1 MSFELLNP
9 WMLAG
14 LAGVA
19 LPVIAHLLSKKKFD
33 IVSWGAMQFLKLG
46 QETRR
51 RVWLEDLWL
60 LLLRMAL
67 VAWLAIAL
75 ARPWVSAK
83 WLGDIGPQ
91 PNRDIVLI
99 IDGSYSMAWEATSV
113 TPQEHAIRW
122 IDKFLGQLRPG
133 DTVTLLEAREQVRTL
148 IDPPT
153 RDVNRVRDVLKD
165 LSPPTG
171 TANFPEALAHAVKLL
186 SRTNHLRREVVLLTD
201 GQSQG
206 WHSDDS
212 NLWLRL
218 DDLKKQS
225 SVTPH
230 LWVVN
235 VLNAGQANDNEL
247 PPAERLN
254 FHVDRLL
261 PSRELSVPN
270 FPVRFQTRVR
280 FSGGSTTV
288 TRQVHFEVDGQ
299 RLADRTQSVTLAPG
313 GEASIEFEHRFEA
326 LGSHLVRVALDPD
339 DLPTDNV
346 SEAVIS
352 VTEAVPVLLIDGD
365 PRPKPLQSET
375 FFIHAALAA
384 AGNDTPW
391 VKPTTVKWSEWNVG
405 HVPKVRVDPKGAT
418 PALPA
423 SKPATTKREDP
434 KLNPKP
440 AGQVENVPREINELD
455 KYAAVV
461 LANVPTL
468 TDDQLAA
475 LTDYVRRGGGLGLA
489 LGNRIERDNYNHQL
503 FADETGLLGVT
514 LKDIE
519 SETPEQREQGVM
531 IANATLESPW
541 LQRFRAERG
550 AAFTTARFNRWW
562 MLEIADGGKKKA
574 ESGGQK
580 GEKEEANDVEDD
592 SKKEAPER
600 SPAAVFA
607 RLQMGAPYLVGG
619 QFGRGNVLLVTSPL
633 DADWNTLP
641 ARPDF
646 VAFVHELLF
655 QLASRRGER
664 NVAVGQPLVIQVPEQ
679 TPPADAGADVAA
691 SFVFEGPDGEPREA
705 KIKGEGASR
714 LLVLDDTSLPG
725 VYVLRRK
732 ERADEER
739 LADKEKAHRN
749 PVVPEKGKPAKPLAA
764 QGRELFVV
772 NADRAESDLTPL
784 TDEQLASITAD
795 DRLQFIRESREIQAA
810 ASDELP
816 RHELWQLLF
825 LAFLALLIGEVMMT
839 RKLVRGGHAATDA

>member
-19 LPVIAHLLSKKKFD
+19 LPVIAHLLSKKKYD

-67 VAWLAIAL
+67 IAWLAIAL

-99 IDGSYSMAWEATSV
+99 LDGSYSMAWEATSV
-113 TPQEHAIRW
+113 TPQEHAVRW
-122 IDKFLGQLRPG
+122 IDEFLGRLRPG

-153 RDVNRVRDVLKD
+153 RDVNRVRDVLKQ

-171 TANFPEALAHAVKLL
+171 TANFPEALSHAVKLL

-206 WHSDDS
+206 WYSDDS

-235 VLNAGQANDNEL
+235 VLDAAESDGQEL
-247 PPAERLN
+247 PAAGERLN
-254 FHVDRLL
+254 FHVERLQ
-261 PSRELSVPN
+261 PSRELSVPG
-270 FPVRFQTRVR
+270 FPIRFQTRVR
-280 FSGGSTTV
+280 FSGGSTSV

-299 RLADRTQSVTLAPG
+299 RLAERTQSVTLSPG
-313 GEASIEFEHRFEA
+313 GEANVEFEHRFEA
-326 LGSHLVRVALDPD
+326 TGSHLVRVSLDAD
-339 DLPTDNV
+339 DLPTDNI
-346 SEAVIS
+346 SEAV
-352 VTEAVPVLLIDGD
+352 VVVAEAVPVLLVDGD
-365 PRPKPLQSET
+365 PRPEPVQSET
-375 FFIHAALAA
+375 FFIRAALAA
-384 AGNDTPW
+384 TGNETPW
-391 VKPTTVKWSEWNVG
+391 VQPTTVKWSEWTPTFHSKAKGEGEAPAEPLPRSGKVA
-405 HVPKVRVDPKGAT
+405 PKAARPEPRPPDEQ
-418 PALPA
+418 PAFN
-423 SKPATTKREDP
+423 D
-434 KLNPKP
+434 
-440 AGQVENVPREINELD
+440 LD

-461 LANVPTL
+461 LANVPKL
-468 TDDQLAA
+468 TDAQLAA
-475 LTDYVRRGGGLGLA
+475 LTDYVRRGGGVGLA
-489 LGNRIERDNYNHQL
+489 LGNQIDRDSYNHRL
-503 FADETGLLGVT
+503 FADDTGLLGVS

-550 AAFTTARFNRWW
+550 AAFTTARFSRWW
-562 MLEIADGGKKKA
+562 KVEVSEGGKQQADGSGQKA
-574 ESGGQK
+574 EGNGD
-580 GEKEEANDVEDD
+580 ADDD
-592 SKKEAPER
+592 SEAKAVER
-600 SPAAVFA
+600 PPAIALA
-607 RLQMGAPYLVGG
+607 RLQSGAPYLVGG
-619 QFGRGNVLLVTSPL
+619 QFGRGNVLLLTSPL

-664 NVAVGQPLVIQVPEQ
+664 NVAVGQPLVSPL
-679 TPPADAGADVAA
+679 PNAA
-691 SFVFEGPDGEPREA
+691 QPVEAKAAVNFVIEGPDGEPHEP
-705 KIKGEGASR
+705 KINGEGASR

-725 VYVLRRK
+725 VYVLRRR
-732 ERADEER
+732 EPEDEKR
-739 LADKEKAHRN
+739 LAGKAEADRKPVAPGKDKL
-749 PVVPEKGKPAKPLAA
+749 AKPLAA

-772 NADRAESDLTPL
+772 NADRAESNLAPL
-784 TDEQLASITAD
+784 TDEQIASITAD
-795 DRLQFIRESREIQAA
+795 ERLQFIREGREIQAA
-810 ASDELP
+810 ASSELP

-825 LAFLALLIGEVMMT
+825 LAFLALLVGEVLLT
-839 RKLVRGGHAATDA
+839 RKLVRGGHVATDA

>member
-19 LPVIAHLLSKKKFD
+19 LPVIAHLLSKKKYD

-67 VAWLAIAL
+67 IAWLAIAL

-99 IDGSYSMAWEATSV
+99 LDGSYSMAWEATSV
-113 TPQEHAIRW
+113 TPQEHAVRW

-153 RDVNRVRDVLKD
+153 RDVNRVRDVLKQ

-171 TANFPEALAHAVKLL
+171 TANFPEALSHAVKLL

-206 WHSDDS
+206 WFSDDS

-235 VLNAGQANDNEL
+235 VLNAAEPDGQEL
-247 PPAERLN
+247 PAVAERLN
-254 FHVDRLL
+254 FHVERLQ
-261 PSRELSVPN
+261 PSRELSVPG
-270 FPVRFQTRVR
+270 FPIRFQTRVR
-280 FSGGSTTV
+280 FSGGSTSV

-299 RLADRTQSVTLAPG
+299 RLAERTQSVTLAPG
-313 GEASIEFEHRFEA
+313 GEANVEFEHRFEA
-326 LGSHLVRVALDPD
+326 TGSHLVRVTLDPD
-339 DLPTDNV
+339 DLPTDNI
-346 SEAVIS
+346 SEAVI
-352 VTEAVPVLLIDGD
+352 VVAEAVPVLLVDGD
-365 PRPKPLQSET
+365 PRPEPVQSET
-375 FFIHAALAA
+375 FFVHAALAA
-384 AGNDTPW
+384 TGNETPW
-391 VKPTTVKWSEWNVG
+391 VQPTTVKWSEWNVV
-405 HVPKVRVDPKGAT
+405 HVFN
-418 PALPA
+418 LPV
-423 SKPATTKREDP
+423 
-434 KLNPKP
+434 NPKP
-440 AGQVENVPREINELD
+440 NEPKAAVPKPDGHVENVPHEPNELD

-461 LANVPTL
+461 LANVPKL
-468 TDDQLAA
+468 TDAQFAA
-475 LTDYVRRGGGLGLA
+475 LTDFVRRGGGVGFA
-489 LGNRIERDNYNHQL
+489 LGNQIDRDSYNHQL
-503 FADETGLLGVT
+503 FADETGLLGVS

-531 IANATLESPW
+531 ISNATLESPW

-550 AAFTTARFNRWW
+550 AAFTTARFSRWW
-562 MLEIADGGKKKA
+562 SVELKEGKKLKA
-574 ESGGQK
+574 EDKEDASGEV
-580 GEKEEANDVEDD
+580 EKNQTEQ
-592 SKKEAPER
+592 
-600 SPAAVFA
+600 SPAMALA
-607 RLQMGAPYLVGG
+607 RLQTGAPYLVGG
-619 QFGRGNVLLVTSPL
+619 QFGRGNVLLLTSPL

-655 QLASRRGER
+655 QLAARRGER
-664 NVAVGQPLVIQVPEQ
+664 NVSVGQPLISQMPSVV
-679 TPPADAGADVAA
+679 PPAEAGPPVT
-691 SFVFEGPDGEPREA
+691 FVFEGPDGEPREV
-705 KIKGEGASR
+705 KFSGDGTSR

-725 VYVLRRK
+725 VYALRRK
-732 ERADEER
+732 EPADEQR
-739 LADKEKAHRN
+739 LIGKAEVNR
-749 PVVPEKGKPAKPLAA
+749 KPAKPLAA

-772 NADRAESDLTPL
+772 NADRAESNLTPL
-784 TDEQLASITAD
+784 TDEQITSITAD
-795 DRLQFIRESREIQAA
+795 ERLTFIREGREIQAA
-810 ASDELP
+810 ASNELP

-825 LAFLALLIGEVMMT
+825 LAFLALLVGEVLLT
-839 RKLVRGGHAATDA
+839 RKLVRGGHVAADD

>member
-1 MSFELLNP
+1 MIFELLNP

-75 ARPWVSAK
+75 ARPWISAK

-113 TPQEHAIRW
+113 TPQEQAIRW
-122 IDKFLGQLRPG
+122 IDQFLGQLRPG

-153 RDVNRVRDVLKD
+153 RDVNRVRDELKQ

-186 SRTNHLRREVVLLTD
+186 SRTNHMRREVVLLTD

-206 WHSDDS
+206 WSSDDS

-225 SVTPH
+225 SITPH

-235 VLNAGQANDNEL
+235 VLNAGLANGDE
-247 PPAERLN
+247 PPPSAERLN
-254 FHVDRLL
+254 FHVERLQ

-280 FSGGSTTV
+280 FSGGSTSV

-299 RLADRTQSVTLAPG
+299 RLAERTQSVTLSPG
-313 GEASIEFEHRFEA
+313 GEANVEFEHRFES
-326 LGSHLVRVALDPD
+326 LGSHLVRVVLDPD

-352 VTEAVPVLLIDGD
+352 VTEAVPVLLVDGD
-365 PRPKPLQSET
+365 PRPEPVQSET
-375 FFIHAALAA
+375 FFIRAALAA

-391 VKPTTVKWSEWNVG
+391 VKPTTVKWSEW
-405 HVPKVRVDPKGAT
+405 T
-418 PALPA
+418 PQRSPLA
-423 SKPATTKREDP
+423 
-434 KLNPKP
+434 
-440 AGQVENVPREINELD
+440 PREELPNTRPKTEKPSVPNARPADLSRSERATLNELD
-455 KYAAVV
+455 KYAVVV
-461 LANVPTL
+461 LANVPKL
-468 TDDQLAA
+468 TDDQFAG

-503 FADETGLLGVT
+503 FADATGLLSVS
-514 LKDIE
+514 LKEIE
-519 SETPEQREQGVM
+519 SETQEQREQGVM
-531 IANATLESPW
+531 IANATLDSPW

-550 AAFTTARFNRWW
+550 AAFTNARFSRWW
-562 MLEIADGGKKKA
+562 KLEVGEDGGQKA
-574 ESGGQK
+574 ESGRQK
-580 GEKEEANDVEDD
+580 AEVNDGADAADE
-592 SKKEAPER
+592 SENEMPER
-600 SPAAVFA
+600 SPTAVFA
-607 RLQMGAPYLVGG
+607 RLQTGAPYLVGG

-646 VAFVHELLF
+646 VAFVHEFLF

-664 NVAVGQPLVIQVPEQ
+664 NVAVGQPLVIQVPEEA
-679 TPPADAGADVAA
+679 PPAEAGAEPTVT
-691 SFVFEGPDGEPREA
+691 FVFEGPDSEPHEA

-725 VYVLRRK
+725 MYLLRRK
-732 ERADEER
+732 EPADEQR
-739 LADKEKAHRN
+739 LADKATGHRK
-749 PVVPEKGKPAKPLAA
+749 PVAPEKDKLARPLAA
-764 QGRELFVV
+764 KGRELFVV

-784 TDEQLASITAD
+784 TEEQLASITAD
-795 DRLQFIRESREIQAA
+795 DRLQFIREGREIQAA
-810 ASDELP
+810 ASNELP

-825 LAFLALLIGEVMMT
+825 LAFLALLVGEVLFT
-839 RKLVRGGHAATDA
+839 RKLVRGGHVVSDA

>member
-19 LPVIAHLLSKKKFD
+19 LPVIAHLLSKKKYD

-99 IDGSYSMAWEATSV
+99 LDGSYSMAWEATSV
-113 TPQEHAIRW
+113 TPQEHAVRW

-133 DTVTLLEAREQVRTL
+133 DTVTLLEAREQVHTL

-153 RDVNRVRDVLKD
+153 RDVNRVRDVLKQ

-171 TANFPEALAHAVKLL
+171 TANFPEALSHAVKLL

-206 WHSDDS
+206 WYSDDS

-225 SVTPH
+225 SVAPH

-235 VLNAGQANDNEL
+235 VWNAAESDGQEL
-247 PPAERLN
+247 PSAGERLN
-254 FHVDRLL
+254 FHVERLQ
-261 PSRELSVPN
+261 PSRELSVPG
-270 FPVRFQTRVR
+270 FPIRFQTRVR
-280 FSGGSTTV
+280 FSGGSTSV

-299 RLADRTQSVTLAPG
+299 RLAERTQSVTLAPG
-313 GEASIEFEHRFEA
+313 GEANVEFEHRFEA
-326 LGSHLVRVALDPD
+326 TGSHLVRVALEAD

-346 SEAVIS
+346 SEAVIVVS
-352 VTEAVPVLLIDGD
+352 EAVPVLLVDGD
-365 PRPKPLQSET
+365 PRPEPVQSET
-375 FFIHAALAA
+375 FFVRAALAA
-384 AGNDTPW
+384 TGNETPW
-391 VKPTTVKWSEWNVG
+391 VQPMITKWSDWSPQF
-405 HVPKVRVDPKGAT
+405 HARA
-418 PALPA
+418 
-423 SKPATTKREDP
+423 EDEKDQQP
-434 KLNPKP
+434 VFND
-440 AGQVENVPREINELD
+440 LD
-455 KYAAVV
+455 KFAVVV
-461 LANVPTL
+461 LANVPKL
-468 TDDQLAA
+468 TDAQFAA
-475 LTDYVRRGGGLGLA
+475 LTDYVRRGGGVGLA
-489 LGNRIERDNYNHQL
+489 LGNQIDRDSYNQQF
-503 FADETGLLGVT
+503 FADETGLLGVS
-514 LKDIE
+514 LKEIE
-519 SETPEQREQGVM
+519 SETPEQREQGVL
-531 IANATLESPW
+531 ITNATLESPW

-550 AAFTTARFNRWW
+550 AAFTTARFSRWW
-562 MLEIADGGKKKA
+562 KVEIAEVGKQKA
-574 ESGGQK
+574 EDAETDS
-580 GEKEEANDVEDD
+580 EK
-592 SKKEAPER
+592 
-600 SPAAVFA
+600 AAVERPPAIALA
-607 RLQMGAPYLVGG
+607 RLQTGAPYLVGG
-619 QFGRGNVLLVTSPL
+619 QLGRGNVLLLTSPL

-664 NVAVGQPLVIQVPEQ
+664 NVAVGQPLVSPLPNAAQPLE
-679 TPPADAGADVAA
+679 AGAVVN
-691 SFVFEGPDGEPREA
+691 FVFDGPDGEPHEP
-705 KIKGEGASR
+705 KISGEGASR
-714 LLVLDDTSLPG
+714 LLMLDDTSLPG
-725 VYVLRRK
+725 VYILRRR
-732 ERADEER
+732 ELEDEKR
-739 LADKEKAHRN
+739 LAGKAQPDRKPVAPGKDKL
-749 PVVPEKGKPAKPLAA
+749 AKPLAA
-764 QGRELFVV
+764 PGRELFVV
-772 NADRAESDLTPL
+772 NADRAESNLAPL

-795 DRLQFIRESREIQAA
+795 ERLQFIREGREIQAA
-810 ASDELP
+810 ASNELP

-825 LAFLALLIGEVMMT
+825 LAFLALLVGEVLLT
-839 RKLVRGGHAATDA
+839 RKLVRGGHVSAEA

>member
-19 LPVIAHLLSKKKFD
+19 LPVIAHLLSKKKYD

-67 VAWLAIAL
+67 IAWLAIAL

-99 IDGSYSMAWEATSV
+99 LDGSYSMAWEATSV
-113 TPQEHAIRW
+113 TPQEHAVRW

-153 RDVNRVRDVLKD
+153 RDVNRVRDVLKE

-171 TANFPEALAHAVKLL
+171 TANFPEALSHAVKLL

-206 WHSDDS
+206 WFSEDS

-230 LWVVN
+230 LWIVN
-235 VLNAGQANDNEL
+235 VLDAGQQNGDEL
-247 PPAERLN
+247 PPSAERLN
-254 FHVDRLL
+254 FHVERLQ

-280 FSGGSTTV
+280 FSGGSTSV

-299 RLADRTQSVTLAPG
+299 RLAERTQSVTLSPG
-313 GEASIEFEHRFEA
+313 GEANVEFEHRFEA
-326 LGSHLVRVALDPD
+326 IGSHLVRVALDPD

-346 SEAVIS
+346 SEAVIV
-352 VTEAVPVLLIDGD
+352 VTEAVPVLLVDGD
-365 PRPKPLQSET
+365 PRPNPVQSET

-384 AGNDTPW
+384 AGNETPW
-391 VKPTTVKWSEWNVG
+391 VKPTTVKWSEWTPQSSPLAPREEKPNA
-405 HVPKVRVDPKGAT
+405 PSALLPPAKPNQPAT
-418 PALPA
+418 PNAPPA
-423 SKPATTKREDP
+423 DLSRSERATFND
-434 KLNPKP
+434 
-440 AGQVENVPREINELD
+440 LD

-461 LANVPTL
+461 LANVPKL
-468 TDDQLAA
+468 TDAQFAA
-475 LTDYVRRGGGLGLA
+475 LTDYVRRGGGVGLA
-489 LGNRIERDNYNHQL
+489 LGNQVERDNYNNQL
-503 FADETGLLGVT
+503 FADETGLLGVL

-519 SETPEQREQGVM
+519 LETPEQREQGVM

-550 AAFTTARFNRWW
+550 AAFTTAQFSRWW
-562 MLEIADGGKKKA
+562 KVEIAEGGGGKAEGGKQKA
-574 ESGGQK
+574 EGS
-580 GEKEEANDVEDD
+580 EEADD
-592 SKKEAPER
+592 SEKTAVDR
-600 SPAAVFA
+600 QPAIALA
-607 RLQMGAPYLVGG
+607 RLQTGAPYLIGG
-619 QFGRGNVLLVTSPL
+619 QFGRGNVLLLTSPL

-646 VAFVHELLF
+646 VAFVHEFLF
-655 QLASRRGER
+655 QLASRRDER
-664 NVAVGQPLVIQVPEQ
+664 NVAVGQPLVIQMPEKVPAKE
-679 TPPADAGADVAA
+679 AAA
-691 SFVFEGPDGEPREA
+691 STAFVFEGPDGDPREP
-705 KIKGEGASR
+705 KVKGEGASR
-714 LLVLDDTSLPG
+714 LMVLDDTTLPG
-725 VYVLRRK
+725 VYMLRRR
-732 ERADEER
+732 EPVDEQR
-739 LADKEKAHRN
+739 LAGKAKGEGK
-749 PVVPEKGKPAKPLAA
+749 PAVPEKNKPAKPLAEKA
-764 QGRELFVV
+764 SELFVV
-772 NADRAESDLTPL
+772 NADRAESNLTPL
-784 TDEQLASITAD
+784 TDEQITSITAD
-795 DRLQFIRESREIQAA
+795 ERLQFIHEGREIQVA
-810 ASDELP
+810 ASNELP

-825 LAFLALLIGEVMMT
+825 LAFLALLVGEVLMT
-839 RKLVRGGHAATDA
+839 RKLVRGGHVASEA

>member
-19 LPVIAHLLSKKKFD
+19 LPVIAHLLSKKKYD
-33 IVSWGAMQFLKLG
+33 VVNWGAMQFLKLG

-99 IDGSYSMAWEATSV
+99 LDGSYSMAWEATSV

-153 RDVNRVRDVLKD
+153 RDVNRVRDELKR

-171 TANFPEALAHAVKLL
+171 TANFPEALSHAVKLL

-206 WHSDDS
+206 WFSDDS

-235 VLNAGQANDNEL
+235 VLNAGESDGQDA
-247 PPAERLN
+247 PPTTERLN
-254 FHVDRLL
+254 FHVERLL
-261 PSRELSVPN
+261 PSRELSVPG
-270 FPVRFQTRVR
+270 FPIRFQTRVR
-280 FSGGSTTV
+280 FSGGSTSV

-299 RLADRTQSVTLAPG
+299 RLAERTQSVTLAPG
-313 GEASIEFEHRFEA
+313 GEANVEFEHRFEA
-326 LGSHLVRVALDPD
+326 TGSHLVRVALDPD

-346 SEAVIS
+346 SDAVIV
-352 VTEAVPVLLIDGD
+352 VTEAVPVLLVDGD
-365 PRPKPLQSET
+365 PRPDPVQSET

-384 AGNDTPW
+384 TGNETPW
-391 VKPTTVKWSEWNVG
+391 VQPTTVKWSEWTPQSGPLAPREKKPNAPPTSPPQVKTNQ
-405 HVPKVRVDPKGAT
+405 PAT
-418 PALPA
+418 PDARAALL
-423 SKPATTKREDP
+423 SRSERATVND
-434 KLNPKP
+434 
-440 AGQVENVPREINELD
+440 LD

-461 LANVPTL
+461 LANVPKL
-468 TDDQLAA
+468 TDAQFAA
-475 LTDYVRRGGGLGLA
+475 LTDYVRRGGGVGLA
-489 LGNRIERDNYNHQL
+489 LGNQIERDNYNHQL
-503 FADETGLLGVT
+503 FADETGLLGVS

-550 AAFTTARFNRWW
+550 AAFTTARFSRWW
-562 MLEIADGGKKKA
+562 QVEIVDGGGAKA
-574 ESGGQK
+574 EGGTQ
-580 GEKEEANDVEDD
+580 EAEGSDESETKVVER
-592 SKKEAPER
+592 P
-600 SPAAVFA
+600 PVITLA
-607 RLQMGAPYLVGG
+607 RLQTGAPYLVGG
-619 QFGRGNVLLVTSPL
+619 QFGRGNVLLLTSPL

-664 NVAVGQPLVIQVPEQ
+664 NVAVGQPLVSPLPNAG
-679 TPPADAGADVAA
+679 PPAEGEADAN
-691 SFVFEGPDGEPREA
+691 FVIEGPDGEPHEP
-705 KIKGEGASR
+705 KVNGEGATR
-714 LLVLDDTSLPG
+714 LLVFNDTSLPG
-725 VYVLRRK
+725 VYALRRR
-732 ERADEER
+732 EPDDEKR
-739 LADKEKAHRN
+739 LAGKADVDHKPIALGKDKA
-749 PVVPEKGKPAKPLAA
+749 AKPLAV

-772 NADRAESDLTPL
+772 NADRAESNLTPL
-784 TDEQLASITAD
+784 NEEQIASITAD
-795 DRLQFIRESREIQAA
+795 GRLQFIHEGREIQAA

-825 LAFLALLIGEVMMT
+825 LAFLALLVGEVLLT
-839 RKLVRGGHAATDA
+839 RKLVRGGHAASEP

>member
-1 MSFELLNP
+1 MIFELLNP

-19 LPVIAHLLSKKKFD
+19 LPVIAHLLSKKKYD

-99 IDGSYSMAWEATSV
+99 LDGSYSMAWEATSV
-113 TPQEHAIRW
+113 TPQEHAVRW

-153 RDVNRVRDVLKD
+153 RDVNRVRDVLKE

-171 TANFPEALAHAVKLL
+171 TANFPEALSHAVKLL

-206 WHSDDS
+206 WFSEDS

-235 VLNAGQANDNEL
+235 VLDAGQQNGDEL
-247 PPAERLN
+247 PPSAERLN
-254 FHVDRLL
+254 FHVERLQ

-280 FSGGSTTV
+280 FSGGSTSV

-299 RLADRTQSVTLAPG
+299 RLAERTQSVTLSPG
-313 GEASIEFEHRFEA
+313 GEANVEFEHRFEA
-326 LGSHLVRVALDPD
+326 IGSHLVRVALDPD

-346 SEAVIS
+346 SEAAIV
-352 VTEAVPVLLIDGD
+352 VTEAVPVLLVDGD
-365 PRPKPLQSET
+365 PRPNPVQSET

-384 AGNDTPW
+384 AGNETPW
-391 VKPTTVKWSEWNVG
+391 VKPTTVKWSEWTVG
-405 HVPKVRVDPKGAT
+405 HVSNVVVT
-418 PALPA
+418 
-423 SKPATTKREDP
+423 
-434 KLNPKP
+434 PKP
-440 AGQVENVPREINELD
+440 ADPKPNAKLGEHVENVPHEPNDLD

-461 LANVPTL
+461 LANVPKL
-468 TDDQLAA
+468 TDAQFAA
-475 LTDYVRRGGGLGLA
+475 LTDYVRRGGGVGLA
-489 LGNRIERDNYNHQL
+489 LGNQVERDNYNNQL
-503 FADETGLLGVT
+503 FADETGLLGVL

-519 SETPEQREQGVM
+519 LETPEQREQGVM

-550 AAFTTARFNRWW
+550 AAFTTAQFSRWW
-562 MLEIADGGKKKA
+562 KVEIA
-574 ESGGQK
+574 ESGGGK
-580 GEKEEANDVEDD
+580 GEGGKQKAEGSDESETKAVE
-592 SKKEAPER
+592 R
-600 SPAAVFA
+600 QPAIALA
-607 RLQMGAPYLVGG
+607 RLQTGAPYLIGG
-619 QFGRGNVLLVTSPL
+619 QFGRGNVLLLTSPL

-646 VAFVHELLF
+646 VAFVHEFLF
-655 QLASRRGER
+655 QLASRRDER
-664 NVAVGQPLVIQVPEQ
+664 NVAVGQPLVIQMPEKVPAKE
-679 TPPADAGADVAA
+679 AAA
-691 SFVFEGPDGEPREA
+691 STAFVFEGPDGNPREP
-705 KIKGEGASR
+705 KVKGEGASR
-714 LLVLDDTSLPG
+714 LMVLDDTSLPG
-725 VYVLRRK
+725 VYMLRRR
-732 ERADEER
+732 EPVDEQR
-739 LADKEKAHRN
+739 LAGKAKGEGK
-749 PVVPEKGKPAKPLAA
+749 PAAPEKNKPAKPLAEKA
-764 QGRELFVV
+764 SELFVV
-772 NADRAESDLTPL
+772 NADRAESNLTPL
-784 TDEQLASITAD
+784 TDEQIASITAD
-795 DRLQFIRESREIQAA
+795 ERLQFIHEGREIQVA
-810 ASDELP
+810 ASNELP

-825 LAFLALLIGEVMMT
+825 LAFLVLLVGEVLMT
-839 RKLVRGGHAATDA
+839 RKLVRGGHVASEA

>member
-1 MSFELLNP
+1 
-9 WMLAG
+9 MLAG

-19 LPVIAHLLSKKKFD
+19 LPVIAHLLSKKKYD

-67 VAWLAIAL
+67 IAWLAIAL

-99 IDGSYSMAWEATSV
+99 LDGSYSMAWEATSV
-113 TPQEHAIRW
+113 TPQEHAVRW

-153 RDVNRVRDVLKD
+153 RDVNRVRDVLKQ

-171 TANFPEALAHAVKLL
+171 TANFPEALSHAVKLL

-206 WHSDDS
+206 WFSDDS

-235 VLNAGQANDNEL
+235 VLTAAEPDGQEL
-247 PPAERLN
+247 PAVAERLN
-254 FHVDRLL
+254 FHVERLQ
-261 PSRELSVPN
+261 PSRELSVPG
-270 FPVRFQTRVR
+270 FPIRFQTRVR
-280 FSGGSTTV
+280 FSGGSTSV

-299 RLADRTQSVTLAPG
+299 RLAERTQSVTLAPG
-313 GEASIEFEHRFEA
+313 GEANVEFEHRFEA
-326 LGSHLVRVALDPD
+326 TGSHLVRVTLDPD
-339 DLPTDNV
+339 DLPTDNI
-346 SEAVIS
+346 SEAVI
-352 VTEAVPVLLIDGD
+352 VVAEAVPVLLVDGD
-365 PRPKPLQSET
+365 PRPEPVQSET
-375 FFIHAALAA
+375 FFVHAALAA
-384 AGNDTPW
+384 TGNETPW
-391 VKPTTVKWSEWNVG
+391 VQPTTVKWSEWNVV
-405 HVPKVRVDPKGAT
+405 HVFN
-418 PALPA
+418 LPV
-423 SKPATTKREDP
+423 
-434 KLNPKP
+434 NPKP
-440 AGQVENVPREINELD
+440 NEPKAAVPKPDGHVENVPHEPNELD

-461 LANVPTL
+461 LANVPKL
-468 TDDQLAA
+468 TDAQFAA
-475 LTDYVRRGGGLGLA
+475 LTDFVRRGGGVGFA
-489 LGNRIERDNYNHQL
+489 LGNQIDRDSYNHQL
-503 FADETGLLGVT
+503 FADETGLLGVS

-531 IANATLESPW
+531 ISNATLESPW

-550 AAFTTARFNRWW
+550 AAFTTARFSRWW
-562 MLEIADGGKKKA
+562 SVELKEGKKLKA
-574 ESGGQK
+574 EDKEDASGEV
-580 GEKEEANDVEDD
+580 EKNQTEQ
-592 SKKEAPER
+592 
-600 SPAAVFA
+600 SPAMALA
-607 RLQMGAPYLVGG
+607 RLQTGAPYLVGG
-619 QFGRGNVLLVTSPL
+619 QFGRGNVLLLTSPL

-655 QLASRRGER
+655 QLAARRGER
-664 NVAVGQPLVIQVPEQ
+664 NVSVGQPLISQMPSVV
-679 TPPADAGADVAA
+679 PPAEAGPPVT
-691 SFVFEGPDGEPREA
+691 FVFEGPDGEPREA
-705 KIKGEGASR
+705 KFSGDGTSR

-725 VYVLRRK
+725 VYALRRK
-732 ERADEER
+732 EPADEQR
-739 LADKEKAHRN
+739 LISKAEVNR
-749 PVVPEKGKPAKPLAA
+749 KPAKPLAA

-772 NADRAESDLTPL
+772 NADRAESNLTPL
-784 TDEQLASITAD
+784 TDEQITSITAD
-795 DRLQFIRESREIQAA
+795 ERLTFIREGREIQAA
-810 ASDELP
+810 ASNELP

-825 LAFLALLIGEVMMT
+825 LAFLALLVGEVLLT
-839 RKLVRGGHAATDA
+839 RKLVRGGHVAADD

>member
-19 LPVIAHLLSKKKFD
+19 LPVIAHLLSKKKYD

-67 VAWLAIAL
+67 IAWLAIAL

-99 IDGSYSMAWEATSV
+99 LDGSYSMAWEATSV
-113 TPQEHAIRW
+113 TPQEQAVRW

-153 RDVNRVRDVLKD
+153 RDVNRVREVLNQ

-171 TANFPEALAHAVKLL
+171 TANFPEALSHAVKLL

-206 WHSDDS
+206 WYSDDS

-225 SVTPH
+225 SVAPH
-230 LWVVN
+230 LWVVD
-235 VLNAGQANDNEL
+235 VMKSAESDGQEL
-247 PPAERLN
+247 PAAGERLN
-254 FHVDRLL
+254 FHVERLQ
-261 PSRELSVPN
+261 PSRELSVPG

-280 FSGGSTTV
+280 FSGGSTSV

-299 RLADRTQSVTLAPG
+299 RLAERTQSVTLSPG
-313 GEASIEFEHRFEA
+313 GEANVEFEHRFEA
-326 LGSHLVRVALDPD
+326 TGSHRVRVALDAD

-346 SEAVIS
+346 SEAVI
-352 VTEAVPVLLIDGD
+352 VVAEAVPVLLVDGD
-365 PRPKPLQSET
+365 PRPEPVQSET
-375 FFIHAALAA
+375 FFIRAALAA
-384 AGNDTPW
+384 TGNETPW
-391 VKPTTVKWSEWNVG
+391 VQPTTVKWSEWTPTFHTNAKAADEASVEPLLRSG
-405 HVPKVRVDPKGAT
+405 NAAPKTARRELRPPEGQ
-418 PALPA
+418 PAFN
-423 SKPATTKREDP
+423 D
-434 KLNPKP
+434 
-440 AGQVENVPREINELD
+440 LD

-461 LANVPTL
+461 LANVPKL
-468 TDDQLAA
+468 TDAQFAA
-475 LTDYVRRGGGLGLA
+475 LTDYVRRGGGVGLA
-489 LGNRIERDNYNHQL
+489 LGNQIDRDSYNQQL
-503 FADETGLLGVT
+503 FAEEIGLLGVSLT
-514 LKDIE
+514 DIE
-519 SETPEQREQGVM
+519 SETPEQREQGVL
-531 IANATLESPW
+531 ISNATLESPW

-550 AAFTTARFNRWW
+550 AAFTTARFSRWW
-562 MLEIADGGKKKA
+562 GVEIAEGGKQEAEGSDESETKA
-574 ESGGQK
+574 
-580 GEKEEANDVEDD
+580 VER
-592 SKKEAPER
+592 P
-600 SPAAVFA
+600 PAIALA
-607 RLQMGAPYLVGG
+607 RLQFGAPYLVGG
-619 QFGRGNVLLVTSPL
+619 QFGRGNVLLLTSPL

-664 NVAVGQPLVIQVPEQ
+664 NVAVGQPLVSLLPNAAQSAE
-679 TPPADAGADVAA
+679 AGATEN
-691 SFVFEGPDGEPREA
+691 FVIEGPDGEPHEP
-705 KIKGEGASR
+705 KINGEGASR

-725 VYVLRRK
+725 VYVLRRR
-732 ERADEER
+732 EPEDEKR
-739 LADKEKAHRN
+739 LAGKAEEDRKPVAPGKDKL
-749 PVVPEKGKPAKPLAA
+749 AKPLAA

-772 NADRAESDLTPL
+772 NADRAESNLAPL
-784 TDEQLASITAD
+784 TDEQIASITAD
-795 DRLQFIRESREIQAA
+795 ERLQFIREGREIQAA
-810 ASDELP
+810 ASNELP

-825 LAFLALLIGEVMMT
+825 LAFLALLVGEVLLT
-839 RKLVRGGHAATDA
+839 RKLVRGGHVATDA

>member
-19 LPVIAHLLSKKKFD
+19 LPVIAHLLSKKKYD

-67 VAWLAIAL
+67 IAWLAIAL

-99 IDGSYSMAWEATSV
+99 LDGSYSMAWEATSV
-113 TPQEHAIRW
+113 TPQEQAVRW

-153 RDVNRVRDVLKD
+153 RDVNRVREVLNQ

-171 TANFPEALAHAVKLL
+171 TANFPEALSHAVKLL

-206 WHSDDS
+206 WYSDDS

-225 SVTPH
+225 SVAPH
-230 LWVVN
+230 LWVVD
-235 VLNAGQANDNEL
+235 VMKSAESDGQEL
-247 PPAERLN
+247 PAAGERLN
-254 FHVDRLL
+254 FHVERLQ
-261 PSRELSVPN
+261 PSRELSVPG

-280 FSGGSTTV
+280 FSGGSTSV

-299 RLADRTQSVTLAPG
+299 RLAERTQSVTLSPG
-313 GEASIEFEHRFEA
+313 GEANVEFEHRFEA
-326 LGSHLVRVALDPD
+326 TGSHRVRVALDAD

-346 SEAVIS
+346 SEAVI
-352 VTEAVPVLLIDGD
+352 VVAEAVPVLLVDGD
-365 PRPKPLQSET
+365 PRPEPVQSET
-375 FFIHAALAA
+375 FFIRAALAA
-384 AGNDTPW
+384 TGNETPW
-391 VKPTTVKWSEWNVG
+391 VQPTTVKWSEWTPTFHTNAKSADEASVEPLLRSG
-405 HVPKVRVDPKGAT
+405 NAAPKTARRELRPPEGQ
-418 PALPA
+418 PAFN
-423 SKPATTKREDP
+423 D
-434 KLNPKP
+434 
-440 AGQVENVPREINELD
+440 LD

-461 LANVPTL
+461 LANVPKL
-468 TDDQLAA
+468 TDAQFAA
-475 LTDYVRRGGGLGLA
+475 LTDYVRRGGGVGLA
-489 LGNRIERDNYNHQL
+489 LGNQIDRDSYNHQL
-503 FADETGLLGVT
+503 FAEEIGLLGVSLT
-514 LKDIE
+514 DIE
-519 SETPEQREQGVM
+519 SETPEQREQGVL

-550 AAFTTARFNRWW
+550 AAFTTARFSRWW
-562 MLEIADGGKKKA
+562 GVEIAEGGKQEAEGSDESETKA
-574 ESGGQK
+574 
-580 GEKEEANDVEDD
+580 VER
-592 SKKEAPER
+592 P
-600 SPAAVFA
+600 PAIALA
-607 RLQMGAPYLVGG
+607 RLQFGAPYLVGG
-619 QFGRGNVLLVTSPL
+619 QFGRGNVLLLTSPL

-664 NVAVGQPLVIQVPEQ
+664 NVAVGQPLVSLLPNAAQSAE
-679 TPPADAGADVAA
+679 AGATEN
-691 SFVFEGPDGEPREA
+691 FVIEGPDGEPHEP
-705 KIKGEGASR
+705 KINGEGASR

-725 VYVLRRK
+725 VYVLRRR
-732 ERADEER
+732 EPEDEKR
-739 LADKEKAHRN
+739 LAGKAEEDRKPVAPGKDKL
-749 PVVPEKGKPAKPLAA
+749 AKPLAA

-772 NADRAESDLTPL
+772 NADRAESNLAPL
-784 TDEQLASITAD
+784 TDEQIASITAD
-795 DRLQFIRESREIQAA
+795 ERLQFIREGREIQAA
-810 ASDELP
+810 ASNELP

-825 LAFLALLIGEVMMT
+825 LAFLALLVGEVLLT
-839 RKLVRGGHAATDA
+839 RKLVRGGHVATDA

>member
-19 LPVIAHLLSKKKFD
+19 LPVIAHLLSKKKYD
-33 IVSWGAMQFLKLG
+33 VVNWGAMQFLKLG

-60 LLLRMAL
+60 LLLRMTL

-99 IDGSYSMAWEATSV
+99 LDGSYSMAWEATSV

-153 RDVNRVRDVLKD
+153 RDVNRVRDELKR

-171 TANFPEALAHAVKLL
+171 TANFPEALSHAVKLL
-186 SRTNHLRREVVLLTD
+186 SRTNHLRREIVLLTD

-206 WHSDDS
+206 WFSDDS

-235 VLNAGQANDNEL
+235 VLNADESDGQDA
-247 PPAERLN
+247 PTTTERLN
-254 FHVDRLL
+254 FHVERLQ
-261 PSRELSVPN
+261 PSRELSVPG
-270 FPVRFQTRVR
+270 FPIRFQTRVR
-280 FSGGSTTV
+280 FSGGSTSV

-299 RLADRTQSVTLAPG
+299 RLAERTQSVTLAPG
-313 GEASIEFEHRFEA
+313 GEANVEFEHRFEA
-326 LGSHLVRVALDPD
+326 TGSHLVRVALDPD
-339 DLPTDNV
+339 DLPTDNF
-346 SEAVIS
+346 SEAVIV
-352 VTEAVPVLLIDGD
+352 VTEAVPVLLVDGD
-365 PRPKPLQSET
+365 PRPEPVQSET

-384 AGNDTPW
+384 SGNETPW
-391 VKPTTVKWSEWNVG
+391 VQPTTVKWSEW
-405 HVPKVRVDPKGAT
+405 T
-418 PALPA
+418 PQSGVLESSPLA
-423 SKPATTKREDP
+423 
-434 KLNPKP
+434 
-440 AGQVENVPREINELD
+440 PREEKPNAPPAVNPQTRPNQPANRDARVAPLPRSERATFNDLD

-461 LANVPTL
+461 LANVPKL
-468 TDDQLAA
+468 TDAQLAA
-475 LTDYVRRGGGLGLA
+475 LTDYVHRGGGVGLA
-489 LGNRIERDNYNHQL
+489 LGNQVDRDSYNHQI
-503 FADETGLLGVT
+503 FRDETGLLGISLT
-514 LKDIE
+514 DIE
-519 SETPEQREQGVM
+519 TETPEQREQGVF

-550 AAFTTARFNRWW
+550 AAFTTARFSRWW
-562 MLEIADGGKKKA
+562 KA
-574 ESGGQK
+574 ELTESREQKAEGGRQK
-580 GEKEEANDVEDD
+580 AEGNEDTVDPSQEQEE
-592 SKKEAPER
+592 R
-600 SPAAVFA
+600 QPAIALA
-607 RLQMGAPYLVGG
+607 RLQTGAPYLIGG
-619 QFGRGNVLLVTSPL
+619 QFGRGNVLLLTSPL

-646 VAFVHELLF
+646 VAFVHEFLF

-664 NVAVGQPLVIQVPEQ
+664 NVAVGQPLVGPLPNAAQ
-679 TPPADAGADVAA
+679 PAEAGAVA
-691 SFVFEGPDGEPREA
+691 SFVFEGPDGEPHEP
-705 KIKGEGASR
+705 KIRGEDASQ

-725 VYVLRRK
+725 VYTLRRK
-732 ERADEER
+732 EPADEQR
-739 LADKEKAHRN
+739 LAGKAKSDR
-749 PVVPEKGKPAKPLAA
+749 KPADEKDKLAKPVAA

-772 NADRAESDLTPL
+772 NADRAESNLTPL
-784 TDEQLASITAD
+784 TDEQIASITAD
-795 DRLQFIRESREIQAA
+795 ERLQLIREGRDIQAA

-825 LAFLALLIGEVMMT
+825 LAFLALLIGEVLLT
-839 RKLVRGGHAATDA
+839 RKLVRGGHVASET

>member
-19 LPVIAHLLSKKKFD
+19 LPVIAHLLSKKKYD

-67 VAWLAIAL
+67 VVWLAIAL

-99 IDGSYSMAWEATSV
+99 LDGSYSMAWEATSV
-113 TPQEHAIRW
+113 TPQEQSVRW

-153 RDVNRVRDVLKD
+153 RDVNRVRDVLKQ

-171 TANFPEALAHAVKLL
+171 TANFPEALSHAVKLL

-206 WHSDDS
+206 WFSDDS

-235 VLNAGQANDNEL
+235 VLNAGDSNGQEL
-247 PPAERLN
+247 PAPVERLN
-254 FHVDRLL
+254 FHVERLQ
-261 PSRELSVPN
+261 PSRELSVPG

-280 FSGGSTTV
+280 FSGGSTSV
-288 TRQVHFEVDGQ
+288 TRQAHFEVDGQ
-299 RLADRTQSVTLAPG
+299 RLAERTQSVTLSPG
-313 GEASIEFEHRFEA
+313 GEANVEFEHRFEA
-326 LGSHLVRVALDPD
+326 TGSHLVRVALDPD
-339 DLPTDNV
+339 DLPTDNL
-346 SEAVIS
+346 SEAVI
-352 VTEAVPVLLIDGD
+352 VVAEAVPVLLVDGD
-365 PRPKPLQSET
+365 PRPEPVQSET

-384 AGNDTPW
+384 TGNETPW
-391 VKPTTVKWSEWNVG
+391 VKPTTVKWADW
-405 HVPKVRVDPKGAT
+405 T
-418 PALPA
+418 PTFQTKANGEGEAPAEPLPRSGTVA
-423 SKPATTKREDP
+423 PRAARREPRPPEEPPAFND
-434 KLNPKP
+434 
-440 AGQVENVPREINELD
+440 LD
-455 KYAAVV
+455 KYTAVV
-461 LANVPTL
+461 LANVPKL
-468 TDDQLAA
+468 TDAQLAA
-475 LTDYVRRGGGLGLA
+475 LTDYVRRGGGVGLV
-489 LGNRIERDNYNHQL
+489 LGNQIERDDYNDQL
-503 FADETGLLGVT
+503 FADETGLLGVS

-550 AAFTTARFNRWW
+550 AAFTTARFSRWW
-562 MLEIADGGKKKA
+562 KVDINTPMASPPKADQSSEETATAEPELGGLTPSA
-574 ESGGQK
+574 RQSG
-580 GEKEEANDVEDD
+580 ED
-592 SKKEAPER
+592 SKRP
-600 SPAAVFA
+600 PAIALA
-607 RLQMGAPYLVGG
+607 RLQTGAPYLVGG
-619 QFGRGNVLLVTSPL
+619 QFGRGNVLLLTSPL

-664 NVAVGQPLVIQVPEQ
+664 NVVVGQPLVSPLPNAAHPAEAGVP
-679 TPPADAGADVAA
+679 VN
-691 SFVFEGPDGEPREA
+691 FVIEGPDGEPHEP
-705 KIKGEGASR
+705 KVNGEGASR

-725 VYVLRRK
+725 VYVLRRR
-732 ERADEER
+732 EPEDEKR
-739 LADKEKAHRN
+739 LAGKAEADHKLDVLGKEKR
-749 PVVPEKGKPAKPLAA
+749 AKPLAA

-772 NADRAESDLTPL
+772 NADRAESNLTPL
-784 TDEQLASITAD
+784 TDEQIASITAD
-795 DRLQFIRESREIQAA
+795 ERLQFIREGREIQAA
-810 ASDELP
+810 ASNELP

-825 LAFLALLIGEVMMT
+825 LAFLALLVGEVLLT
-839 RKLVRGGHAATDA
+839 RKLVRGGHVASEP

>member
-19 LPVIAHLLSKKKFD
+19 LPVIAHLLSKKKYD

-67 VAWLAIAL
+67 IAWLAIAL

-99 IDGSYSMAWEATSV
+99 LDGSYSMAWEATSV
-113 TPQEHAIRW
+113 TPQEHAVRW

-153 RDVNRVRDVLKD
+153 RDVNRVRDVLKQ

-171 TANFPEALAHAVKLL
+171 TANFPEALSHAVKLL

-206 WHSDDS
+206 WFSDDS

-235 VLNAGQANDNEL
+235 VLNAGEPDGQEL
-247 PPAERLN
+247 PDAAERLN
-254 FHVDRLL
+254 FHVERLQ
-261 PSRELSVPN
+261 PSRELSVPG
-270 FPVRFQTRVR
+270 FPIRFQTRIR
-280 FSGGSTTV
+280 FSGGSTSV

-299 RLADRTQSVTLAPG
+299 RLAERTQSVTLAPG
-313 GEASIEFEHRFEA
+313 GEANVEFEHRFEA
-326 LGSHLVRVALDPD
+326 TGSHLVRVTLDPD
-339 DLPTDNV
+339 DLPTDNI
-346 SEAVIS
+346 SEAVI
-352 VTEAVPVLLIDGD
+352 VVAEAVPVLLVDGD
-365 PRPKPLQSET
+365 PRPEPVQSET

-384 AGNDTPW
+384 TGNETPW
-391 VKPTTVKWSEWNVG
+391 VQPTTVKWSEWNVG
-405 HVPKVRVDPKGAT
+405 PHEKSD
-418 PALPA
+418 
-423 SKPATTKREDP
+423 
-434 KLNPKP
+434 
-440 AGQVENVPREINELD
+440 LD

-461 LANVPTL
+461 LANVPKL
-468 TDDQLAA
+468 TDAQFAA
-475 LTDYVRRGGGLGLA
+475 VTDYVRRGGGVGLA
-489 LGNRIERDNYNHQL
+489 LGNQIDRDSYNHQL
-503 FADETGLLGVT
+503 FADEIGLLGVS

-531 IANATLESPW
+531 ISNATLESPW

-550 AAFTTARFNRWW
+550 AAFTTARFSRWW
-562 MLEIADGGKKKA
+562 SVELKEGEKQKA
-574 ESGGQK
+574 EGSEDTDDES
-580 GEKEEANDVEDD
+580 EKVAV
-592 SKKEAPER
+592 ER
-600 SPAAVFA
+600 SPAIALS
-607 RLQMGAPYLVGG
+607 RLQTGAPYLVGG
-619 QFGRGNVLLVTSPL
+619 QFGRGNVLLLTSPL

-664 NVAVGQPLVIQVPEQ
+664 NVSVGQPLVSQMPNAV
-679 TPPADAGADVAA
+679 PPAEAGPSVT
-691 SFVFEGPDGEPREA
+691 FVFEGPDGEPHEA
-705 KIKGEGASR
+705 KFSGDGASG

-725 VYVLRRK
+725 VYALRQK
-732 ERADEER
+732 EPADEQR
-739 LADKEKAHRN
+739 LIGKAEAHR
-749 PVVPEKGKPAKPLAA
+749 KSAKPLAA

-772 NADRAESDLTPL
+772 NADRAESNLTPL
-784 TDEQLASITAD
+784 TDEQIASITAD
-795 DRLQFIRESREIQAA
+795 ERLTFIREGREIQAA
-810 ASDELP
+810 ASNELP

-825 LAFLALLIGEVMMT
+825 LAFLVLLVGEVLLT
-839 RKLVRGGHAATDA
+839 RKLVRGGHVVNET

>member
-1 MSFELLNP
+1 MIFELLNP

-51 RVWLEDLWL
+51 KVWLEDLWL

-75 ARPWVSAK
+75 ARPWISAK

-99 IDGSYSMAWEATSV
+99 IDGSYSMSWEATSV
-113 TPQEHAIRW
+113 TPQEYAIRW

-153 RDVNRVRDVLKD
+153 RDMNRVRDELKQ

-206 WHSDDS
+206 WSSDDS

-225 SVTPH
+225 SITPH
-230 LWVVN
+230 LWIVN
-235 VLNAGQANDNEL
+235 VLNAGLVNGDE
-247 PPAERLN
+247 PPPSAERLN
-254 FHVDRLL
+254 FHVERLQ

-280 FSGGSTTV
+280 FSGGSTSV

-299 RLADRTQSVTLAPG
+299 RLADRTQAVTLSPG
-313 GEASIEFEHRFEA
+313 GEANLEFEHRFES

-352 VTEAVPVLLIDGD
+352 VTEAVPVLLVDGD
-365 PRPKPLQSET
+365 PRPEPVQSET

-391 VKPTTVKWSEWNVG
+391 VKPTTVKWSDWNVG
-405 HVPKVRVDPKGAT
+405 QVFNL
-418 PALPA
+418 PARLKPAA
-423 SKPATTKREDP
+423 SKPSKQAVPNAKKD
-434 KLNPKP
+434 
-440 AGQVENVPREINELD
+440 GQVENLPHVSNELD
-455 KYAAVV
+455 KYAVVV
-461 LANVPTL
+461 LANVPKL
-468 TDDQLAA
+468 TDDQFAV

-503 FADETGLLGVT
+503 FADETGLLSVS
-514 LKDIE
+514 LKEIE

-531 IANATLESPW
+531 IANATLDSPW

-550 AAFTTARFNRWW
+550 AAFTNARFSRWW
-562 MLEIADGGKKKA
+562 KLEVAEAGKQQEEGGRQKADVNDA
-574 ESGGQK
+574 ADES
-580 GEKEEANDVEDD
+580 EKEM
-592 SKKEAPER
+592 PER

-607 RLQMGAPYLVGG
+607 RLQTGAPYLVGG

-646 VAFVHELLF
+646 VAFIHEFLF

-664 NVAVGQPLVIQVPEQ
+664 NVAVGQSLVIQVPEE
-679 TPPADAGADVAA
+679 TRPAEAGAEAA
-691 SFVFEGPDGEPREA
+691 VTFVFEGPDGEPHAA

-732 ERADEER
+732 EPADEQR
-739 LADKEKAHRN
+739 LADKAKGHR
-749 PVVPEKGKPAKPLAA
+749 KPIAIDKDKLAKPLAA
-764 QGRELFVV
+764 KGRELFVV

-795 DRLQFIRESREIQAA
+795 DRLQFIREGREIQAA
-810 ASDELP
+810 ASNELP

-825 LAFLALLIGEVMMT
+825 LAFLALLVGEVLMT
-839 RKLVRGGHAATDA
+839 RKLVRGGHVATEA

>member
-19 LPVIAHLLSKKKFD
+19 LPVIAHLLSKKKYD

-99 IDGSYSMAWEATSV
+99 LDGSYSMAWEATSV
-113 TPQEHAIRW
+113 TPQEQSVRW

-153 RDVNRVRDVLKD
+153 RDVNRVRDVLKQ

-171 TANFPEALAHAVKLL
+171 TANFPEALSHAVKLL

-206 WHSDDS
+206 WYSDDS

-235 VLNAGQANDNEL
+235 VLDAAESDGQEL
-247 PPAERLN
+247 PTRGERLN
-254 FHVDRLL
+254 FHVERLQ
-261 PSRELSVPN
+261 PSRELSVPG

-280 FSGGSTTV
+280 FSGGSTSV

-299 RLADRTQSVTLAPG
+299 RLAERTQSVTLSPG
-313 GEASIEFEHRFEA
+313 GEANVEFEHRFEA
-326 LGSHLVRVALDPD
+326 TGSHLVRVTLDAD

-346 SEAVIS
+346 SEAVIVVS
-352 VTEAVPVLLIDGD
+352 EAVPVLLVDGD
-365 PRPKPLQSET
+365 PRPEPVQSET

-384 AGNDTPW
+384 TGNETPW
-391 VKPTTVKWSEWNVG
+391 VQPTTVKWSEW
-405 HVPKVRVDPKGAT
+405 T
-418 PALPA
+418 PQSSPLA
-423 SKPATTKREDP
+423 
-434 KLNPKP
+434 
-440 AGQVENVPREINELD
+440 PREEKPVAQSTSNSALKPNQPAAPDARSALLSRSERAAVNDLD

-461 LANVPTL
+461 LANVPKL
-468 TDDQLAA
+468 TDAQFAA
-475 LTDYVRRGGGLGLA
+475 LTDYARRGGGVGFA
-489 LGNRIERDNYNHQL
+489 LGNQVDRDSYNHQL
-503 FADETGLLGVT
+503 FADETGLLGVS
-514 LKDIE
+514 LQDME

-531 IANATLESPW
+531 IANATLDSPW

-550 AAFTTARFNRWW
+550 AAFTTARFSRWW
-562 MLEIADGGKKKA
+562 KVEITEGGMGKGEGGKQKA
-574 ESGGQK
+574 EGG
-580 GEKEEANDVEDD
+580 EDADDVSET
-592 SKKEAPER
+592 KVVER
-600 SPAAVFA
+600 LPAIALA
-607 RLQMGAPYLVGG
+607 RLQSGAPYLVGG
-619 QFGRGNVLLVTSPL
+619 QFGRGNVLLLTSPL

-664 NVAVGQPLVIQVPEQ
+664 NVAVGQPLVSPLPNAAQSAE
-679 TPPADAGADVAA
+679 AGAEVN
-691 SFVFEGPDGEPREA
+691 FVFEGPDGEPHEP
-705 KIKGEGASR
+705 KINGEGASR

-725 VYVLRRK
+725 VYVLHRRDP
-732 ERADEER
+732 EDEKR
-739 LADKEKAHRN
+739 LAGKADADRKPVAPGKDKL
-749 PVVPEKGKPAKPLAA
+749 AKPLAA

-772 NADRAESDLTPL
+772 NADRAESNLTPL
-784 TDEQLASITAD
+784 TDEQIASITAD
-795 DRLQFIRESREIQAA
+795 ERLQFIREGREIQAA
-810 ASDELP
+810 AASELP
-816 RHELWQLLF
+816 RHELWQFLF
-825 LAFLALLIGEVMMT
+825 LAFLALLVGEVLLT
-839 RKLVRGGHAATDA
+839 RKLVRGGHTVSDA

>member
-1 MSFELLNP
+1 MFPLATRHSPLATLMSFELLNP

-19 LPVIAHLLSKKKFD
+19 LPVIAHLLSKKKYD

-67 VAWLAIAL
+67 IAWLAIAL

-99 IDGSYSMAWEATSV
+99 LDGSYSMAWEATSV
-113 TPQEHAIRW
+113 TPQEHAVRW

-153 RDVNRVRDVLKD
+153 RDVNRVRDVLKQ

-171 TANFPEALAHAVKLL
+171 TANFPEALSHAVKLL

-206 WHSDDS
+206 WFSDDS

-235 VLNAGQANDNEL
+235 VLNAAETDGQEL
-247 PPAERLN
+247 PAAGERLN
-254 FHVDRLL
+254 FHVERLQ
-261 PSRELSVPN
+261 PSRELSVPS
-270 FPVRFQTRVR
+270 FPIRFQTRVR
-280 FSGGSTTV
+280 FSGGSTSV

-299 RLADRTQSVTLAPG
+299 RLAERTQSVTLAPG
-313 GEASIEFEHRFEA
+313 GEANVEFEHRFEA
-326 LGSHLVRVALDPD
+326 TGSHLVRVTLDPD
-339 DLPTDNV
+339 DLPTDNI
-346 SEAVIS
+346 SEAVI
-352 VTEAVPVLLIDGD
+352 VVAEAVPVLLVDGD
-365 PRPKPLQSET
+365 PRPEPVQSET

-384 AGNDTPW
+384 TGNETPW
-391 VKPTTVKWSEWNVG
+391 VKPTTVKWAEWNVG
-405 HVPKVRVDPKGAT
+405 HVFNVPV
-418 PALPA
+418 
-423 SKPATTKREDP
+423 
-434 KLNPKP
+434 NPKP
-440 AGQVENVPREINELD
+440 TEPKSVVPKPNVKQGGQVENLPHEPNDLD
-455 KYAAVV
+455 KYAAIV
-461 LANVPTL
+461 LANVPKL
-468 TDDQLAA
+468 TDAQLAA
-475 LTDYVRRGGGLGLA
+475 VTDYVRRGGGVGLA
-489 LGNRIERDNYNHQL
+489 LGNQIDRDSYNHRL
-503 FADETGLLGVT
+503 FADETGLLGVS

-531 IANATLESPW
+531 ISNATLESPW

-550 AAFTTARFNRWW
+550 AAFTTARFSRWW
-562 MLEIADGGKKKA
+562 SVEMKEGRRQKA
-574 ESGGQK
+574 EGSEDTDDES
-580 GEKEEANDVEDD
+580 EKVAVE
-592 SKKEAPER
+592 R
-600 SPAAVFA
+600 PAAIALA
-607 RLQMGAPYLVGG
+607 RLQTGAPYLVGG
-619 QFGRGNVLLVTSPL
+619 QFGRGNVLLLTSPL

-664 NVAVGQPLVIQVPEQ
+664 NVSVGQPLVSQMPSAA
-679 TPPADAGADVAA
+679 PPAEAGPPV
-691 SFVFEGPDGEPREA
+691 SFVFEGPDGEPHEA
-705 KIKGEGASR
+705 KFSGDGASE

-725 VYVLRRK
+725 VYALRRK
-732 ERADEER
+732 EPADEQR
-739 LADKEKAHRN
+739 LTGKAEANR
-749 PVVPEKGKPAKPLAA
+749 KPAKPLAA
-764 QGRELFVV
+764 KGRELFVV
-772 NADRAESDLTPL
+772 NADRAESNLAPL
-784 TDEQLASITAD
+784 TDEQITSITAD
-795 DRLQFIRESREIQAA
+795 ERLTFIREGREIQAA
-810 ASDELP
+810 ASNELP
-816 RHELWQLLF
+816 RYELWQLLF
-825 LAFLALLIGEVMMT
+825 LAFLALLVGEVLLT
-839 RKLVRGGHAATDA
+839 RKLVRGGHVAADS